1 MAADAEP
8 GAKLVA
14 DEVARPRQRNAAG
27 ATVARAELRVGVAR
41 PQQHSVAEATAARAV
56 GLRVEVARSPLVNAA
71 EVLVARVGVAV
82 EASVARI
89 QLASKLASEAGET
102 VAEAGDALEWIPS
115 EVEVV

>member
-1 MAADAEP
+1 ML
-8 GAKLVA
+8 LVLLPEA
-14 DEVARPRQRNAAG
+14 RLIPARRLPAGVAAAG
-27 ATVARAELRVGVAR
+27 ATVARVGVAR

-71 EVLVARVGVAV
+71 EVLVVRVGVAV

-102 VAEAGDALEWIPS
+102 VAEEGDAIEWIPS